1 MKILIVDDEPVIRK
15 GLIKL
20 LGSGPI
26 AFSEIEEARSGE
38 EALRLIESGKP
49 DLIVT
54 DIRMSAMS
62 GLDLIE
68 RIRSAG
74 ADIEVIVLT
83 GYADFHYVQRALR
96 NQVSDYLLKPI
107 TQENLNE
114 VLAKTMLRDPAKW
127 ASQIDAD
134 AIRTMAGTAAA
145 LARSVLAENR
155 EDLRD
160 RLSEWFAY
168 CRERG
173 YSFTELKSAMAH
185 LELLFRSELYL
196 VVKEQP
202 SGEPGDRHRNAAS
215 VDELFA
221 NWERYLVEQSAR
233 IADKRSPRNKR
244 VVDEAIRF
252 IGEEYAD
259 SGLNLQL
266 IADRAGVSTAYMSKM
281 FREVMGKPIT
291 QYISEFRLEAAR
303 QYMIRHPEAK
313 IAAVAENCG
322 FSDYPYFSKIFKKH
336 YGVSPLEYKEKN

>member
-15 GLIKL
+15 GVIKL
-20 LGSGPI
+20 LGAGPV

-49 DLIVT
+49 DLVIT

-68 RIRSAG
+68 RFRAVDAG
-74 ADIEVIVLT
+74 IEVIVLT

-107 TQENLNE
+107 TQKNLNE
-114 VLAKTMLRDPAKW
+114 VLAKTMLKDPAKW
-127 ASQIDAD
+127 PSQIDLD
-134 AIRTMAGTAAA
+134 GIRAMTGTAGA
-145 LARSVLAENR
+145 LVKSVLAEDR
-155 EDLRD
+155 EEIRAKLAQ
-160 RLSEWFAY
+160 WFAF
-168 CRERG
+168 CKDKG
-173 YSFTELKSAMAH
+173 YSFTEMKRVMAH
-185 LELLFRSELYL
+185 LELLFRSELVL
-196 VVKEQP
+196 IVKDQP
-202 SGEPGDRHRNAAS
+202 GGGPADLQRNAAS
-215 VDELFA
+215 VDELFDK
-221 NWERYLVEQSAR
+221 WERYLVGQSAL

-244 VVDEAIRF
+244 VVDDAIRF
-252 IGEEYAD
+252 IGEEYGN

-266 IADRAGVSTAYMSKM
+266 IADRASVSAAYMSKI

-303 QYMIRHPEAK
+303 QVLIRQPEAK
-313 IAAVAENCG
+313 IAAVAEACG
-322 FSDYPYFSKIFKKH
+322 FSDYPYFSKIFKKA